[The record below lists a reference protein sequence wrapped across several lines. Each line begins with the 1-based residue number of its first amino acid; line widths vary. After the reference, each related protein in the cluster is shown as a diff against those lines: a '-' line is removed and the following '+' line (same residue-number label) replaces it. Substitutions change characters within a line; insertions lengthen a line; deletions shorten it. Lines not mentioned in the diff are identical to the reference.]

1 MSAPHLITPLDWS
14 IEALARAAAD
24 GADLREAAAAQ
35 VESNRFRACA
45 ERIADLETRAAAAAA
60 EMTAWTERD
69 AERNRRERA
78 QREMALCAIAEA
90 DDLRAKVER
99 LRALLCEIDRQLGH
113 DDRDDAIREQIT
125 EAISREH
132 DS

>member
-1 MSAPHLITPLDWS
+1 MTPNHLITPLDWS
-14 IEALARAAAD
+14 IEALGRAASD
-24 GADLREAAAAQ
+24 SADLHEAQAAR

-45 ERIADLETRAAAAAA
+45 ERIAEL
-60 EMTAWTERD
+60 MTERD
-69 AERNRRERA
+69 AALADADRLRASYCALSMQLAHRGAQAER
-78 QREMALCAIAEA
+78 AIAEA
-90 DDLRAKVER
+90 DR

-125 EAISREH
+125 DAISRER